1 MPDYDLITILDL
13 PHQARLLLLLL
24 WPMNSTQK
32 LSVPTPARY
41 TREWILAQGKTLPTI
56 Q

>member
-1 MPDYDLITILDL
+1 MPDYDLITILG
-13 PHQARLLLLLL
+13 PTA
-24 WPMNSTQK
+24 MNSTQK